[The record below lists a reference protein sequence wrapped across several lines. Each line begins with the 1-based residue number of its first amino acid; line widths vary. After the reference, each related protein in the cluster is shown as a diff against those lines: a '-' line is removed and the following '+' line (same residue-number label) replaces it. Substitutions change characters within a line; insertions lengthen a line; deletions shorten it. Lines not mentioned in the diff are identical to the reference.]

1 MSSCCDLPGCSRGGA
16 VDAMVTVADALGLAE
31 VAHGKPRV
39 VGGAAGLHA
48 TIRWVHVAEV
58 ADIAALLQGG
68 ELILTTGIALPD
80 DPAGLERYVTDL
92 ARAGV
97 SGIVVEL
104 GRHFARLPPA
114 MVDAAER
121 CGLPLVELGRE
132 VRFVDVTQSVHSRIV
147 HAQVEEL
154 EQAKEVHEIFTD
166 LSLEGASVAE
176 IVREVAVR
184 ARCPVILENLSHQ
197 VLAHGGP
204 GVERILADWERRSRS
219 VPFPERTEIGES
231 EGWLVTRVAVRG
243 EPWGRLVLVPD
254 GEPSATQVLVA
265 ERGAS
270 AVAIERLVERDRESL
285 ERQVHRGL
293 LAELLERGTV
303 GAKAVAARSRAVGV
317 VLDSRQL
324 VGVVVRHDGDP
335 QLAPLA
341 AQARDQQRTERV
353 ARAARVAGL
362 SALVGVLRPGHVGL
376 LVSLEPRADARAA
389 ISRLARQV
397 ADDLGAHERAKL
409 VVAAGRSVTS
419 AEHARRSLEEAIQ
432 VASVA
437 EPGTATAR
445 GFVELPDVRVRGLLY
460 LLREDPRLQGFVERE
475 LGVLLTY
482 DAEHPDERLV
492 AALTALCRQGG
503 NVAAAAKEFGLS
515 RAAFYHRLARLEE
528 VLGQPVTPVE
538 SLLSC
543 HLALLGLGAI
553 RSGPP
558 AGAPVMPA
566 SASSAR

>member
-1 MSSCCDLPGCSRGGA
+1 
-16 VDAMVTVADALGLAE
+16 VVTVAEALALPEIADGR
-31 VAHGKPRV
+31 PRV
-39 VGGAAGLHA
+39 VAGAAGLQA
-48 TIRWVHVAEV
+48 TVRWVHVAEV

-92 ARAGV
+92 ATARV
-97 SGIVVEL
+97 SGVVVEL
-104 GRHFARLPPA
+104 GRHFARLPPG

-121 CGLPLVELGRE
+121 SGLPLVELGRE

-147 HAQVEEL
+147 HAQFEEL
-154 EQAKEVHEIFTD
+154 ERAKEIHEIFTD

-176 IVREVAVR
+176 IVREVAAR
-184 ARCPVILENLSHQ
+184 AACPVVLENLSHQ
-197 VLAHGGP
+197 VLAHGGV
-204 GVERILADWERRSRS
+204 GAERILADWERRSRT
-219 VPFPERTEIGES
+219 VPFPERTDVGEG

-254 GEPSATQVLVA
+254 GEPSTTQVLVA

-270 AVAIERLVERDRESL
+270 AIAIERLVERDRESL

-293 LAELLERGTV
+293 LAELLERGSV
-303 GAKAVAARSRAVGV
+303 GAKAVAVRSRAVGV
-317 VLDSRQL
+317 VLDGRQL

-341 AQARDQQRTERV
+341 SQARDQQRTERV

-376 LVSLEPRADARAA
+376 LVSLEPRADARSAVA
-389 ISRLARQV
+389 RLAHQIT
-397 ADDLGAHERAKL
+397 DGLGEQERARL
-409 VVAAGRSVTS
+409 VVAAGRAVGS

-437 EPGTATAR
+437 EPGTVTPR

-460 LLREDPRLQGFVERE
+460 LLRDDPRLQGFVERE
-475 LGVLLTY
+475 LGVLLAY

-515 RAAFYHRLARLEE
+515 RAAYYHRLARLEE

-543 HLALLGLGAI
+543 HLALLGLGTI
-553 RSGPP
+553 RSGSPTGQP
-558 AGAPVMPA
+558 GMPA
-566 SASSAR
+566 